1 MKMPSQCFHRH
12 PLHHSL
18 QHARHLLRIGG
29 ADGIAEGNFIT
40 ARAMQQLRKP
50 GHFRGLY
57 RSIIGAFGDAGN
69 VAPQP
74 HPLWRL
80 GLKRRDHLI
89 QTLHSTSERNI
100 CIGPAKT
107 LGGRDEH
114 TNSPDRGSQSSL
126 QTPQIGGQSIK
137 LCRAG
142 CHPLHHLRPIGHL
155 RHPSGADKTG
165 AFDPQQACARQG
177 IRQNDFIL

>member
-69 VAPQP
+69 VAAQP

-80 GLKRRDHLI
+80 GLERRDHLVH
-89 QTLHSTSERNI
+89 TLHSTRERNI

-114 TNSPDRGSQSSL
+114 TNSPTGVAKAACKPRILGA
-126 QTPQIGGQSIK
+126 
-137 LCRAG
+137 RA
-142 CHPLHHLRPIGHL
+142 
-155 RHPSGADKTG
+155 
-165 AFDPQQACARQG
+165 
-177 IRQNDFIL
+177 